1 MQLYLYMFVRSVS
14 SRPGMQNALR
24 IGLVPEQTT
33 SGTPLSAAP
42 GTLLSAAPGTPLS
55 AAPGTRL
62 SAAPGTRL
70 SAALPFFP
78 DAPDYFSSY
87 DVLQLML
94 TDTTCL
100 HLYMHNSC
108 LFHLNF

>member
-14 SRPGMQNALR
+14 SRPGIQNALR
-24 IGLVPEQTT
+24 IGLVPEQRT
-33 SGTPLSAAP
+33 SGTRLSAAP
-42 GTLLSAAPGTPLS
+42 GTRLSAAPGTPLSAAPGTPLS

-94 TDTTCL
+94 TDTT
-100 HLYMHNSC
+100 
-108 LFHLNF
+108 